1 MEREYRTP
9 HSPVGNT
16 RKSNVMF
23 KRPKMA
29 HYDVYTYQGMLRR
42 GGGGGGGGQG
52 GDCPPPP
59 QYKHECGFMKQMF

>member
-16 RKSNVMF
+16 RESNVML
-23 KRPKMA
+23 KRPKMTR
-29 HYDVYTYQGMLRR
+29 YDVYTYQGR
-42 GGGGGGGGQG
+42 
-52 GDCPPPP
+52 